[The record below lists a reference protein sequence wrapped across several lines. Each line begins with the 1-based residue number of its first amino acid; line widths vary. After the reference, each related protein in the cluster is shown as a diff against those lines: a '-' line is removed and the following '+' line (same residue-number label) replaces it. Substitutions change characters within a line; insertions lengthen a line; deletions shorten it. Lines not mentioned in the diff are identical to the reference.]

1 MEKKK
6 KYQFL
11 FFYTDSDE
19 CGETKEYSA
28 ISIKTAC
35 RKFHNW
41 RENTRNERPFDVLD
55 YEVRLGK
62 EFINISEIEIIKK
75 YLN

>member
-1 MEKKK
+1 MK

-11 FFYTDSDE
+11 FFYTDSGE
-19 CGETKEYSA
+19 CGETKEYLAS
-28 ISIKTAC
+28 SIKTAC

-55 YEVRLGK
+55 Y
-62 EFINISEIEIIKK
+62 
-75 YLN
+75 